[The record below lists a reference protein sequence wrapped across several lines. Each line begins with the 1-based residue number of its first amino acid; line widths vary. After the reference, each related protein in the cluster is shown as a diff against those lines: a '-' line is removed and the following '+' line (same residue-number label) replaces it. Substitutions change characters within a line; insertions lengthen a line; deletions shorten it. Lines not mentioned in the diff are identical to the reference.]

1 MNKYYM
7 YEKGDIMN
15 EYNKTIMKYHEQ
27 LEQMYETIAR
37 IITDEEEKEIIRCLI
52 QDLADK
58 LIDNKERY

>member
-37 IITDEEEKEIIRCLI
+37 IITDEKEKEIIRCLI